1 MQFFA
6 AQLIYQYCSTT
17 TIEAQYAIELRM
29 VHAAD
34 EPAAIAEARRI
45 GESHLQNDF
54 RKFIGVKSIEQV
66 RLDNGA
72 LLFQDTREFR
82 FEPVAS

>member
-6 AQLIYQYCSTT
+6 AQLIYQYCSDAAPK
-17 TIEAQYAIELRM
+17 AQYAIELRM
-29 VHAAD
+29 IHAAD

-45 GESHLQNDF
+45 GESHLQNAF
-54 RKFIGVKSIEQV
+54 RKFIGVKSIEEV
-66 RLDNGA
+66 HLDNGA